1 MPTRRLGNS
10 DLQIPAIGLGCM
22 PLSHGY
28 GESDETEAM
37 ATLKRAIELGAGF
50 LDTADIYGKGH
61 NESLVGRAL
70 KGRRDRV
77 VLASKF
83 GQVPEGG
90 ERPRID
96 GRPDYVARAC
106 DASLARLGV
115 ETIDLYYLH
124 RVDPEVPIEDTVG
137 AMARLVEAGKARALG
152 LSEAGAQTIRRAHAV
167 HPISALQS
175 EYSLWTRDPEGEI
188 LPVVRELGITFV
200 AFSPLGR
207 GFLTGA
213 VQGAGALADKDYRR
227 GLPRFQA
234 DEMERNLAQL
244 SVVEDIARAKGAT
257 PAQVALAWLLSRGE
271 DVVPIPGTRKRAHLE
286 ANLAALDLKLDTGEL
301 ARLEAAF
308 AGGATAGARYPA
320 AALGQVG
327 L

>member
-10 DLQIPAIGLGCM
+10 ALRISAIGLGCM

-28 GESDETEAM
+28 GESDEREAM
-37 ATLKRAIELGAGF
+37 ATLERAIELGAGF

-61 NESLVGRAL
+61 NERLVGRAL

-106 DASLARLGV
+106 EASLARLGV

-137 AMARLVEAGKARALG
+137 AMARLVEAGKVRALG
-152 LSEAGAQTIRRAHAV
+152 LSEAGAATIRRAHAV

-213 VQGAGALADKDYRR
+213 VQGTGALAVNDYRR

-234 DEMERNLAQL
+234 EEMERNLAQL
-244 SVVEDIARAKGAT
+244 SVVEDVARAKGAT

-286 ANLAALDLKLDTGEL
+286 ANLAALELKLDENEQT
-301 ARLEAAF
+301 RLETAF
-308 AGGATAGARYPA
+308 AGGAAAGARYPA
-320 AALGQVG
+320 AGLEQVG

>member
-37 ATLKRAIELGAGF
+37 ATLERAVELGAGF

-61 NESLVGRAL
+61 NERLVGRAL

-137 AMARLVEAGKARALG
+137 AMARLVEAGKVRALG
-152 LSEAGAQTIRRAHAV
+152 LSEAGAATIRRAHAV

-213 VQGAGALADKDYRR
+213 VQGAGALAENDYRR

-234 DEMERNLAQL
+234 EEMQRNLAQL
-244 SVVEDIARAKGAT
+244 SVVEDIAGAKGAA
-257 PAQVALAWLLSRGE
+257 PAQVALAWLLSRGR

-286 ANLAALDLKLDTGEL
+286 ANLAALDLKLDAGDL

-308 AGGATAGARYPA
+308 AGGAAAGARYPA

>member
-1 MPTRRLGNS
+1 MLTRRLGNCAIEIS
-10 DLQIPAIGLGCM
+10 AIGLGCM

-28 GESDETEAM
+28 GESDEGEAL
-37 ATLKRAIELGAGF
+37 ATLERAVELGLTF
-50 LDTADIYGKGH
+50 LDTADVYGNGH
-61 NESLVGRAL
+61 NERLIGRFL
-70 KGRRDRV
+70 KGRRERV

-90 ERPRID
+90 ARPRID
-96 GRPDYVARAC
+96 GRPAYVAEAC

-124 RVDPEVPIEDTVG
+124 RVDPEVPVEDTVG
-137 AMARLVEAGKARALG
+137 AMARLVEAGKVRALG
-152 LSEAGAQTIRRAHAV
+152 LSEAGAESIRRAHAV

-175 EYSLWTRDPEGEI
+175 EYSLWSRDPEDGV
-188 LPVVRELGITFV
+188 LGVCRELDVTFV

-213 VQGAGALADKDYRR
+213 VRGPDALAETDYRQ

-234 DEMERNLAQL
+234 EQMERNLAQL
-244 SVVEDIARAKGAT
+244 AVVEEIAAAKGGT
-257 PAQVALAWLLSRGE
+257 PAQIALAWLLARGP

-286 ANLAALDLKLDTGEL
+286 SNLAALDLALDGSDL

-308 AGGATAGARYPA
+308 AGGAAAGARYPD
-320 AALGQVG
+320 AALRQVG